1 MKVLYLDG
9 AQDDLSVWRSIAY
22 RIVLQEALQG
32 ELGAGF
38 HRFRNHI
45 GVIARQP
52 GFPSEE
58 RVDEPLV
65 AVDVSGDDVKDV
77 IQAAA
82 DRPASNDLLM

>member
-9 AQDDLSVWRSIAY
+9 AQDDLSVWRWIAF
-22 RIVLQEALQG
+22 RIVLQEVVQG

-45 GVIARQP
+45 GIIARQP
-52 GFPSEE
+52 GFPSEKC
-58 RVDEPLV
+58 VDEPLI
-65 AVDVSGDDVKDV
+65 AVDISGDDIKDV

-82 DRPASNDLLM
+82 DRPASNDLIM

>member
-9 AQDDLSVWRSIAY
+9 AQDDLSVWRRIAY
-22 RIVLQEALQG
+22 RIVLQEAVQG
-32 ELGAGF
+32 ELGTGF

-52 GFPSEE
+52 GFSGEE

-65 AVDVSGDDVKDV
+65 AVDVSGDDVEDV

-82 DRPASNDLLM
+82 DRPAGNDLIM